1 VTPRDRER
9 GRPRSSLHALRPHA
23 DATRVTVKPPY
34 RARELNPDEGFP
46 PAVFKTAASAISPA
60 RHWGFYGS
68 ASRAAGSATSGF
80 GLPGGRILPEQ
91 MFGRRPDA
99 TYRRSQSATG
109 LQVQPSAVARGL
121 AMRVLDAGEDPH
133 ERKRLGQL
141 LVDELD
147 ALAGLPHCDLVV
159 ADRAQVHSH
168 NGQRLQSKTYGYYR
182 CTFVEGTVT
191 AARIR
196 IYHRTAVRQQVITTK
211 VFLNTLLHEWEH
223 HHDFAGLRLPRSPHT
238 AGFYARLRALAGAL
252 EVAFVMPPEPGA
264 DGAAATSAA

>member
-1 VTPRDRER
+1 
-9 GRPRSSLHALRPHA
+9 
-23 DATRVTVKPPY
+23 
-34 RARELNPDEGFP
+34 
-46 PAVFKTAASAISPA
+46 
-60 RHWGFYGS
+60 
-68 ASRAAGSATSGF
+68 
-80 GLPGGRILPEQ
+80 

-109 LQVQPSAVARGL
+109 LPVQPSPVARGL
-121 AMRVLDAGEDPH
+121 ALSIIDMTDDPR

-141 LVDELD
+141 LIDELD
-147 ALAGLPHCDLVV
+147 ALAGLPPCDLVV

-182 CTFVEGTVT
+182 CTFADGAVKS
-191 AARIR
+191 ARIR
-196 IYHRTAVRQQVITTK
+196 IYHKTAVRQQVITTK

-238 AGFYARLRALAGAL
+238 AGFYARLRALADAL

-264 DGAAATSAA
+264 DGTAHTSAA

>member
-1 VTPRDRER
+1 MGRGALTLGRQPPGSVLRD
-9 GRPRSSLHALRPHA
+9 
-23 DATRVTVKPPY
+23 
-34 RARELNPDEGFP
+34 
-46 PAVFKTAASAISPA
+46 
-60 RHWGFYGS
+60 
-68 ASRAAGSATSGF
+68 
-80 GLPGGRILPEQ
+80 GRILPEQ

-109 LQVQPSAVARGL
+109 LPVQPSPVARGL
-121 AMRVLDAGEDPH
+121 ALRIIDTTDDAR

-141 LVDELD
+141 LIDELD
-147 ALAGLPHCDLVV
+147 ALAGLPPCDLVV

-182 CTFVEGTVT
+182 CTFAEGAVKS
-191 AARIR
+191 ARIR
-196 IYHRTAVRQQVITTK
+196 IYHKTAVRQQVITTK

-238 AGFYARLRALAGAL
+238 AGFYARLRALADAL

-264 DGAAATSAA
+264 DGTAHTSAA